1 MYLIFT
7 FYLKFLTYIFV
18 YNFTKSN
25 VLTDTKTDVNFYFLT
40 KTNRIEFNIIYK
52 QIHIVTWFENHNLLY
67 PAATLHLHQTG

>member
-40 KTNRIEFNIIYK
+40 KTNRI
-52 QIHIVTWFENHNLLY
+52 
-67 PAATLHLHQTG
+67 